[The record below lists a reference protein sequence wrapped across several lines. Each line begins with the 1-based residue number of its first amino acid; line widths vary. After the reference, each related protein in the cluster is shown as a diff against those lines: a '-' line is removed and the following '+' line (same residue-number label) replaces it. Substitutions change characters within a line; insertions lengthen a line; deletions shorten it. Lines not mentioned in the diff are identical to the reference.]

1 MLEQYELCYM
11 GQIAGDW
18 QKDQMQQSCQRAM
31 SGNRLL
37 DLTTEQIQVRIRKK
51 LLLVF
56 SSYIG
61 SRISNKE
68 VEMFIER
75 WNIA

>member
-1 MLEQYELCYM
+1 M

-18 QKDQMQQSCQRAM
+18 QKGQMQQSCQRAM

-37 DLTTEQIQVRIRKK
+37 DLTTEQIHIRKE

-68 VEMFIER
+68 VEIFIKR

>member
-37 DLTTEQIQVRIRKK
+37 DLTTEQIRIRKE

-68 VEMFIER
+68 VECL
-75 WNIA
+75 

>member
-1 MLEQYELCYM
+1 
-11 GQIAGDW
+11 
-18 QKDQMQQSCQRAM
+18 M

-37 DLTTEQIQVRIRKK
+37 DLTTEQIHIRKE

-56 SSYIG
+56 SSYVG
-61 SRISNKE
+61 SKISNKE
-68 VEMFIER
+68 VELFIKR

>member
-1 MLEQYELCYM
+1 M

-18 QKDQMQQSCQRAM
+18 QKEQMQQSCQRAM
-31 SGNRLL
+31 SGNLL
-37 DLTTEQIQVRIRKK
+37 DLTTEQIHIRKE

-68 VEMFIER
+68 VGTFIKR